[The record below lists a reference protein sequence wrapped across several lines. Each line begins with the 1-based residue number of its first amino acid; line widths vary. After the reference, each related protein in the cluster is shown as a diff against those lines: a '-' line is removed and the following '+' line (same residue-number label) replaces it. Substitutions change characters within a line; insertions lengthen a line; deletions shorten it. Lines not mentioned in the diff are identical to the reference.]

1 MGSAVPIRQDRT
13 SEELRREARHA
24 PNARIAGRMLALAAA
39 LEGRSRT
46 DAVRIGGMDR
56 QTLRDWVHRYNEHDL
71 DGLRDDHQGAPPRL
85 TEGQQATLRALVYH
99 RPPPDS
105 GLAEWRLCDLVSLVE
120 ERFGVRYTLSGMW
133 RGLEGLG
140 LGKMTAR
147 PRHPQAKPATDN
159 SNQISEILAS

>member
-1 MGSAVPIRQDRT
+1 MAYVRIVWELDQLRPPTVP
-13 SEELRREARHA
+13 
-24 PNARIAGRMLALAAA
+24 PKNARIAGRMLALAAA

-46 DAVRIGGMDR
+46 DAARIGGMDR

-85 TEGQQATLRALVYH
+85 TEGQQAALRALVYQK
-99 RPPPDS
+99 PPPDS

-133 RGLEGLG
+133 RVLEGLG
-140 LGKMTAR
+140 LSKMTAR
-147 PRHPQAKPATDN
+147 PRHPQADPKSIDAFKKTPEKA
-159 SNQISEILAS
+159 